1 MATKLKRSSS
11 DKMIFGVC
19 GGLAEHFDMDST
31 LMRIIAAVG
40 LLISGGTVV
49 FVYLLMAIIMPR
61 G

>member
-1 MATKLKRSSS
+1 MAKLRRSST

-31 LMRIIAAVG
+31 LMRIIAAIG

-49 FVYLLMAIIMPR
+49 FVYLLMAIIMPSY
-61 G
+61 

>member
-1 MATKLKRSSS
+1 MATKLRRSSE

-31 LMRIIAAVG
+31 VMRIIAAVG

-49 FVYLLMAIIMPR
+49 FVYLIMALIMPSS
-61 G
+61 